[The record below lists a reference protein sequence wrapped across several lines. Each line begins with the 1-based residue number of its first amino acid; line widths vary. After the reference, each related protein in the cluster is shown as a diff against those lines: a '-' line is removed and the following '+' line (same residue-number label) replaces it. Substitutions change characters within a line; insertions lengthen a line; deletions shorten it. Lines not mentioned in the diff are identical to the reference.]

1 MIYISQMLLCG
12 LLVAVLMISPV
23 TADTSTLDPGSAIT
37 SYVCGT
43 TLQTRSGAL
52 CSQTTVSYSVSS
64 NIPVFVYWMNYTDY
78 QVWSKNM
85 LSTPRYDSVHSCGVS
100 STTYCPIA
108 NFVATDADK
117 VLTIYNSVRNSPS
130 TVQVTINTDP
140 RSASSLGLTVG
151 ILAMIIILSIC
162 VPCLVF
168 LLLAYFCGWC
178 CYRRNVNQTVFL
190 NMTARPVEPVSLP
203 MVSHSQASSENWSEK
218 V

>member
-1 MIYISQMLLCG
+1 MIYTYRIFLYG
-12 LLVAVLMISPV
+12 LLVVVLMISPV
-23 TADTSTLDPGSAIT
+23 TADTSTLDPGSAVT

-64 NIPVFVYWMNYTDY
+64 NIPVYVYWMNYTDY

-85 LSTPRYDSVHSCGVS
+85 LSTPRYNPVHSCGVS

-108 NFVATDADK
+108 NFVATDPDK
-117 VLTIYNSVRNSPS
+117 VLTIYNSARNGPS

-140 RSASSLGLTVG
+140 RAISSSGLTVG
-151 ILAMIIILSIC
+151 ILAMIVILSVC
-162 VPCLVF
+162 VPCLVC

-178 CYRRNVNQTVFL
+178 CCRRNVNQTVFL
-190 NMTARPVEPVSLP
+190 NMTAGPVQPVSLP
-203 MVSHSQASSENWSEK
+203 MVAHGQTSSENWSQK